1 MFSSLLLFANSLFFI
16 LRIAPGAGSF
26 PKPLSAQEERDAL
39 ERMAQG
45 DAQARSLLIE
55 HNLRLVAH
63 VVKKY
68 YAAKEDQDDLISI
81 GTIGL
86 IKAISSFDVSK
97 GAKLATYAARC
108 VENEIL
114 MHFRATK
121 RQGCE
126 VSLSDPIDRDK
137 DGNALS
143 LIDVIS
149 SDDNMLDEIDLS
161 DRQVKLY
168 RYMAEAL
175 DERERDIL
183 FMRYGLLG
191 KKALTQR
198 EVAEKCG
205 ISRSYVSRIEKKA
218 LEKLARCFEDPA
230 PQRP

>member
-1 MFSSLLLFANSLFFI
+1 MFSSLLLFANTLFFM
-16 LRIAPGAGSF
+16 LRISPGTGSF

-45 DAQARSLLIE
+45 DAQARNLLIE

-68 YAAKEDQDDLISI
+68 YAAKEEQDDLISI

-114 MHFRATK
+114 MYFRATK
-121 RQGCE
+121 KQGCE
-126 VSLSDPIDRDK
+126 ISLSEPIDSDK

-143 LIDVIS
+143 LLDVIS
-149 SDDNMLDEIDLS
+149 SDDNMLEEIDLS
-161 DRQVKLY
+161 DQQIRLY

-175 DERERDIL
+175 EERERDIL

-191 KKALTQR
+191 RKALTQR

-218 LEKLARCFEDPA
+218 LGKLSHCFQDPV
-230 PQRP
+230 QL

>member
-1 MFSSLLLFANSLFFI
+1 M
-16 LRIAPGAGSF
+16 
-26 PKPLSAQEERDAL
+26 
-39 ERMAQG
+39 
-45 DAQARSLLIE
+45 
-55 HNLRLVAH
+55 
-63 VVKKY
+63 
-68 YAAKEDQDDLISI
+68 
-81 GTIGL
+81 
-86 IKAISSFDVSK
+86 
-97 GAKLATYAARC
+97 
-108 VENEIL
+108 ENEIL

-126 VSLSDPIDRDK
+126 VSLSDPIDSDK

>member
-1 MFSSLLLFANSLFFI
+1 MFSSLLLLANALFFM
-16 LRIAPGAGSF
+16 LRISPASGSF
-26 PKPLSAQEERDAL
+26 PKPLSAQEERSAL
-39 ERMAQG
+39 TRMAQG
-45 DAQARSLLIE
+45 DMQARSLLIE

-86 IKAISSFDVSK
+86 IKAISSFDLSK

-114 MHFRATK
+114 MYFRATK
-121 RQGCE
+121 KQSCE
-126 VSLSDPIDRDK
+126 VSLSEPIDSDK

-143 LIDVIS
+143 LLDVIS
-149 SDDNMLDEIDLS
+149 CDDNMLEEIDLS
-161 DRQVKLY
+161 DRQARLY

-175 DERERDIL
+175 EERERDIL
-183 FMRYGLLG
+183 LMRYGLLG
-191 KKALTQR
+191 RKALTQR

-205 ISRSYVSRIEKKA
+205 ISRSYVSRSAYCK
-218 LEKLARCFEDPA
+218 R
-230 PQRP
+230 

>member
-1 MFSSLLLFANSLFFI
+1 
-16 LRIAPGAGSF
+16 
-26 PKPLSAQEERDAL
+26 
-39 ERMAQG
+39 
-45 DAQARSLLIE
+45 
-55 HNLRLVAH
+55 
-63 VVKKY
+63 
-68 YAAKEDQDDLISI
+68 
-81 GTIGL
+81 
-86 IKAISSFDVSK
+86 
-97 GAKLATYAARC
+97 
-108 VENEIL
+108 
-114 MHFRATK
+114 
-121 RQGCE
+121 
-126 VSLSDPIDRDK
+126 
-137 DGNALS
+137 
-143 LIDVIS
+143 
-149 SDDNMLDEIDLS
+149 MLDEIDLS